1 MTFINSAYHYY
12 LSAYANSATSRY
24 DTHKRSELRNV
35 CNNIL
40 KINKESPLYK
50 IRNNRQVPSFLIDV
64 KENARQI
71 KNVVSSLSD
80 SGEGLANAFQ
90 KKLRYLQTK
99 ISSAQRT
106 SATASTRVFPLRL
119 TLK

>member
-12 LSAYANSATSRY
+12 LTAYGNSATSRY
-24 DTHKRSELRNV
+24 DTHKKSELRSV

-50 IRNNRQVPSFLIDV
+50 IRNDRQVPTFLIDI
-64 KENARQI
+64 KEHARQI

-80 SGEGLANAFQ
+80 GH
-90 KKLRYLQTK
+90 
-99 ISSAQRT
+99 
-106 SATASTRVFPLRL
+106 VP
-119 TLK
+119 